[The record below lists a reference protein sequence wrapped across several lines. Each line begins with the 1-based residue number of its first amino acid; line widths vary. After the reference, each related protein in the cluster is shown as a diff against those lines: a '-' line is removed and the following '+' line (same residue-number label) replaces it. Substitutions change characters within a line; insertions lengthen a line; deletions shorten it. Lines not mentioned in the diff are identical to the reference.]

1 VGSNP
6 TGPAELLESKQ
17 LTLLQD
23 STKEIAY
30 NWVKRMAE
38 VEINRLSELSQLIS
52 VSKLHKI
59 NIGKIVTCKAAN
71 GSENA
76 AYGRFGFASLL
87 NILFTCI
94 TLTWRNL

>member
-23 STKEIAY
+23 STKETVC
-30 NWVKRMAE
+30 NWVKRIAE
-38 VEINRLSELSQLIS
+38 VEISRLSKLSQLTS
-52 VSKLHKI
+52 YLNLHKI

-71 GSENA
+71 GSEKA
-76 AYGRFGFASLL
+76 VYGRFGFAFLL
-87 NILFTCI
+87 NILFTCN
-94 TLTWRNL
+94 TLNWRNL